1 MGVERESRGR
11 KKKAV
16 FLPGS
21 CLFPLCPKPPTPS
34 TASPSTYKQQQKKTH
49 TKQHTY
55 TPVSLQPR
63 RQGAIKHTHKTVE
76 LHLHKR
82 ASGFVFKVLNNAGC
96 IVRTLYTHGSEAL
109 LPTTQD

>member
-1 MGVERESRGR
+1 MGVGVEKESRGC

-21 CLFPLCPKPPTPS
+21 GLFPLCPKPPTPS
-34 TASPSTYKQQQKKTH
+34 TASPSTYKQQQQKTH
-49 TKQHTY
+49 ARTRQHTY
-55 TPVSLQPR
+55 TPVSLQPC
-63 RQGAIKHTHKTVE
+63 RQGAIKHTLKTVE

-96 IVRTLYTHGSEAL
+96 LARTL
-109 LPTTQD
+109 